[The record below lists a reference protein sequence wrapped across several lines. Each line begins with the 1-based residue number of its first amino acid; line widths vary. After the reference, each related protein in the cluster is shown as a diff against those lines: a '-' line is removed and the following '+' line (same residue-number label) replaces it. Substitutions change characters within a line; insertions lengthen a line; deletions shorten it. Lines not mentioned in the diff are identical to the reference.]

1 MQQESQQ
8 SAQFFCGTRYKSDI
22 INIYICKGSLTV
34 FGFFCCNRNIA
45 DNGNYISFM
54 EMFVYKL
61 GCFTG
66 KCNID
71 EISVVVTV
79 CILKLL

>member
-1 MQQESQQ
+1 
-8 SAQFFCGTRYKSDI
+8 
-22 INIYICKGSLTV
+22 
-34 FGFFCCNRNIA
+34 
-45 DNGNYISFM
+45 M
-54 EMFVYKL
+54 EMFVYNL

-79 CILKLL
+79 CIFETSLNSDAVGKKTFSVCVSSKLVVLCESAYKTYKIKIVHKKQISFQIF